1 MIVLEVKTY
10 AKPEQ
15 FKAVDEALRIGQFIR
30 NKSIRL
36 GIDGDVKSW
45 FDLSKDCAMAILA
58 GVVNFFPHVHPP
70 RTRGSGVRNS
80 QMMRGLLYT
89 PIIVCAVNG

>member
-15 FKAVDEALRIGQFIR
+15 FKAVDETSGICQFIR
-30 NKSIRL
+30 NKAIRL

-45 FDLSKDCAMAILA
+45 FDISKYCAMAIVA
-58 GVVNFFPHVHPP
+58 GVVKLLPHPSPP

-80 QMMRGLLYT
+80 QMIYDRY
-89 PIIVCAVNG
+89 IWAKEFDEW